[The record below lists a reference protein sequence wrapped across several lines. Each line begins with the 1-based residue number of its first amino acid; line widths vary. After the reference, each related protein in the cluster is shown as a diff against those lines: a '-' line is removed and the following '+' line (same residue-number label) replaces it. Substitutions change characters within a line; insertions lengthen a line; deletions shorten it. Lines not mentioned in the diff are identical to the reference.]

1 MWSYH
6 KRFWSLFHIL
16 LHILWFSGFTLDLP
30 SVASSE
36 YGNDEAIYRS
46 LKNDA
51 EENEP
56 VVENVYD
63 VGITE
68 DEKTSGEI
76 YDSIVCQRSDSRREK
91 IKESDVSIKLV

>member
-1 MWSYH
+1 M
-6 KRFWSLFHIL
+6 
-16 LHILWFSGFTLDLP
+16 
-30 SVASSE
+30 ASSE